1 MVICN
6 LINIY
11 GNIFNRHSS
20 ITNLSDEQYIIFDI
34 SKLKDMESNI
44 FDAQLYNLL
53 SLCWDNVVTNGTI
66 MLKKVREGEIAP
78 EDVIHTVI
86 EIDEAHRII
95 NTNKT
100 NNLDLITTYMREGRK
115 YYGSIILASQSVRD
129 FSPEGDSGEALN
141 KLKTVFELTQYKM
154 IFHQDANALPLLENI
169 FDSVL
174 TPSQINRIPQL
185 EMGNCIMSISSDVNL
200 EFSVYIT
207 DEENYLF
214 DGGK

>member
-1 MVICN
+1 
-6 LINIY
+6 
-11 GNIFNRHSS
+11 
-20 ITNLSDEQYIIFDI
+20 
-34 SKLKDMESNI
+34 
-44 FDAQLYNLL
+44 
-53 SLCWDNVVTNGTI
+53 
-66 MLKKVREGEIAP
+66 
-78 EDVIHTVI
+78 
-86 EIDEAHRII
+86 
-95 NTNKT
+95 
-100 NNLDLITTYMREGRK
+100 
-115 YYGSIILASQSVRD
+115 
-129 FSPEGDSGEALN
+129 
-141 KLKTVFELTQYKM
+141 M